1 MYLKSIVVNGF
12 KSFAEK
18 VNIDLS
24 NKVNVVVGPNGSGK
38 SNVVDAIS
46 WVLGTQ
52 SPGTLRTNKM
62 EDVIFAG
69 TEKLAEKGFAEVY
82 LNFVVDPEKFNG
94 SEEISI
100 GRKLFRDGAS
110 EYFMN
115 GLNCRLL
122 DIQEFLSD
130 LGIGKQQHTI
140 ISQGQIAEIL
150 NSKPEDHRVTIEE
163 AAGILPFKL
172 KKDKALRR
180 IESGDKEIK
189 RAKDVLREINKQLK
203 PLKIQAEQAQ
213 AHETL
218 SKSLLENKTNIN
230 ILKYKIFNEKEVGI
244 SNELQTTI
252 EHLEEVN
259 KSTDE
264 AKSLKTNLT
273 SELGQGVS
281 VSSLFKDYSNK
292 LSTKSEQV
300 KSVAQIATERL
311 DNLERESIR
320 EEKRLIELQNK
331 VLTNTLTINDLSNK
345 LISKKDNLTNLNQ
358 NLEYLNAQLNENNKN
373 QSASLEVNEAIL
385 EKDLDY
391 LKGIISK
398 LEVNITDSEHEY
410 QKWDKDKIV
419 SSELLDSHSSLI
431 SKKIILKSSF
441 SKVRKNINSIFDRE
455 LEVTRNNLDKIKL
468 EYKNNVDILN
478 SKVEQQES
486 ISNNS
491 SYKDELKIQEVSL
504 RQKLKQLEDEI
515 TSISNQ
521 LVSAAEQIKFLT
533 NENSDLQLTIDE
545 IHYAPDHNYKTDL
558 ENIIDKSTTL
568 ISILNKS
575 SESMLLQ
582 ANVYEQKHGN
592 KNIKITELDNQIENL
607 NKNYLSLNEQK
618 GNLSIKKAEYSSEKA
633 HYYSTLI
640 NMYGVET
647 EVIDSFITSQHSQ
660 NEIENE
666 IRTIE
671 QKLENIGVVNYLAKT
686 DYEQLDTRQ
695 QEISNSIEDL
705 TSSKKEL
712 LVHIKEIEDE
722 IEFRIDSS
730 FNSISLH
737 FTEIFEQLFPGGK
750 GSLELTNKENL
761 LETGIEINVQPKGK
775 KVKKLSLLS
784 GGERSLAAI
793 AFLFAIFKSFPSPFY
808 ILDEVEAALDD
819 ANLHR
824 MINLLN
830 YVKDDAQFIIVTHQQ
845 QTMHAGDIL
854 YGVTME
860 PGSGSRIFIKTKSEF
875 ESLIA
880 NEVNKDEWKWY
891 KTSKT
896 CRRNC

>member
-24 NKVNVVVGPNGSGK
+24 NKINVVVGPNGSGK

-52 SPGTLRTNKM
+52 SPGALRTNKM

-69 TEKLAEKGFAEVY
+69 TEKLSEKGFAEVY

-100 GRKLFRDGAS
+100 GRKLYRDGAS

-122 DIQEFLSD
+122 DIQEFLGD

-180 IESGDKEIK
+180 IESGEKEIK

-213 AHETL
+213 EHESL
-218 SKSLLENKTNIN
+218 SASLLESKTNLN
-230 ILKYKIFNEKEVGI
+230 LLKYKNFNTKENESIKDLKMICEKLDFI
-244 SNELQTTI
+244 STSSKDAKTQ
-252 EHLEEVN
+252 
-259 KSTDE
+259 KS
-264 AKSLKTNLT
+264 NLT
-273 SELGQGVS
+273 KELGQGVS

-292 LSTKSEQV
+292 LTTKSEQV

-311 DNLERESIR
+311 DNLDRETIR
-320 EEKRLIELQNK
+320 EEKRLSDLQNK

-345 LISKKDNLTNLNQ
+345 LISKKDTLSDLNKR
-358 NLEYLNAQLNENNKN
+358 LEHLNKQINENNKN

-391 LKGIISK
+391 LKGIINK
-398 LEVNITDSEHEY
+398 LESSLLTSEANVN
-410 QKWDKDKIV
+410 KWENDKKSTQDV
-419 SSELLDSHSSLI
+419 LDSYSSVI
-431 SKKIILKSSF
+431 SKKILLKNSF
-441 SKVRKNINSIFDRE
+441 SKVKKNINTIVNRE
-455 LEVTRNNLDKIKL
+455 LDVTKENLNVLKS
-468 EYKNNVDILN
+468 EYKSNVDILN
-478 SKVEQQES
+478 SKMEQQNI

-491 SYKDELKIQEVSL
+491 SYKEELKIQEIKL
-504 RQKLKQLEDEI
+504 RKNLNSLEDEI
-515 TSISNQ
+515 TSRSNQ

-533 NENSDLQLTIDE
+533 NENSELQITIDE
-545 IHYAPDHNYKTDL
+545 IHYAPNNDYKLELETIISKSTDL
-558 ENIIDKSTTL
+558 IQV
-568 ISILNKS
+568 LNNS
-575 SESMLLQ
+575 AHSMLLQ
-582 ANVYEQKHGN
+582 ADVYEQKHGN
-592 KNIKITELDNQIENL
+592 KNSKILELDNEIENF
-607 NKNYLSLNEQK
+607 NKSYLMFNEEK
-618 GNLSIKKAEYSSEKA
+618 GNISIKNAEYSSEKA
-633 HYYSTLI
+633 HYYSTLK
-640 NMYGVET
+640 NMYGVENS
-647 EVIDSFITSQHSQ
+647 VIDSFNSALYNQ
-660 NEIENE
+660 NELEDDIKIIENS
-666 IRTIE
+666 
-671 QKLENIGVVNYLAKT
+671 LEDIGVVNYLAKT
-686 DYEQLDTRQ
+686 DYEQLNARH
-695 QEISNSIEDL
+695 QEISISIEDL
-705 TSSKKEL
+705 TTSKKEL
-712 LVHIKEIEDE
+712 LTHIKEIEVE

-730 FNSISLH
+730 FNSISVH
-737 FTEIFEQLFPGGK
+737 FGEIFEQLFPGGK

-830 YVKDDAQFIIVTHQQ
+830 YVRDDAQFIIVTHQQ
-845 QTMHAGDIL
+845 QTMHAGDVL

-875 ESLIA
+875 ENLITKEA
-880 NEVNKDEWKWY
+880 KNNE
-891 KTSKT
+891 
-896 CRRNC
+896 

>member
-18 VNIDLS
+18 VNIELS

-230 ILKYKIFNEKEVGI
+230 ILKYKIFKEKETGI
-244 SNELQTTI
+244 SSELQTTI
-252 EHLEEVN
+252 KDLEEVN

-320 EEKRLIELQNK
+320 QEKRLSDLQNK

-358 NLEYLNAQLNENNKN
+358 NLEYLNVQLNENNKN

-391 LKGIISK
+391 LKRIISK
-398 LEVNITDSEHEY
+398 LEVNITDRENEY

-441 SKVRKNINSIFDRE
+441 SKVRKNISSIFDRE

-491 SYKDELKIQEVSL
+491 SYKDELKNQEV
-504 RQKLKQLEDEI
+504 
-515 TSISNQ
+515 
-521 LVSAAEQIKFLT
+521 
-533 NENSDLQLTIDE
+533 
-545 IHYAPDHNYKTDL
+545 
-558 ENIIDKSTTL
+558 
-568 ISILNKS
+568 
-575 SESMLLQ
+575 
-582 ANVYEQKHGN
+582 
-592 KNIKITELDNQIENL
+592 
-607 NKNYLSLNEQK
+607 LSL
-618 GNLSIKKAEYSSEKA
+618 I
-633 HYYSTLI
+633 
-640 NMYGVET
+640 
-647 EVIDSFITSQHSQ
+647 
-660 NEIENE
+660 
-666 IRTIE
+666 
-671 QKLENIGVVNYLAKT
+671 
-686 DYEQLDTRQ
+686 
-695 QEISNSIEDL
+695 
-705 TSSKKEL
+705 
-712 LVHIKEIEDE
+712 HI
-722 IEFRIDSS
+722 
-730 FNSISLH
+730 
-737 FTEIFEQLFPGGK
+737 
-750 GSLELTNKENL
+750 
-761 LETGIEINVQPKGK
+761 
-775 KVKKLSLLS
+775 
-784 GGERSLAAI
+784 
-793 AFLFAIFKSFPSPFY
+793 
-808 ILDEVEAALDD
+808 
-819 ANLHR
+819 
-824 MINLLN
+824 
-830 YVKDDAQFIIVTHQQ
+830 
-845 QTMHAGDIL
+845 
-854 YGVTME
+854 
-860 PGSGSRIFIKTKSEF
+860 
-875 ESLIA
+875 
-880 NEVNKDEWKWY
+880 
-891 KTSKT
+891 
-896 CRRNC
+896 

>member
-218 SKSLLENKTNIN
+218 SGSLLENKTNIN
-230 ILKYKIFNEKEVGI
+230 ILKYKIFNEKETGI
-244 SNELQTTI
+244 SNELKTTI
-252 EHLEEVN
+252 EQLEEVN
-259 KSTDE
+259 KSTNE

-358 NLEYLNAQLNENNKN
+358 NLEYLNVQLNENNKN

-398 LEVNITDSEHEY
+398 LELNITDSENEF
-410 QKWDKDKIV
+410 QKWDKDKIL

-431 SKKIILKSSF
+431 SKKIILKGSF
-441 SKVRKNINSIFDRE
+441 SKVRKNITSIFDRE
-455 LEVTRNNLDKIKL
+455 LEVTKKNLEKIKL

-478 SKVEQQES
+478 SKVEQQNS

-545 IHYAPDHNYKTDL
+545 IHYAPDHNYKTEL

-575 SESMLLQ
+575 AESMLLQ

-592 KNIKITELDNQIENL
+592 KNIKITELDSQIEDL

-647 EVIDSFITSQHSQ
+647 EVIDSFIPSQHSQ

-686 DYEQLDTRQ
+686 DYEQLDTRH
-695 QEISNSIEDL
+695 QEITNSIEDL

-730 FNSISLH
+730 FNSISIH

-880 NEVNKDEWKWY
+880 NEVNKDE
-891 KTSKT
+891 
-896 CRRNC
+896 

>member
-1 MYLKSIVVNGF
+1 VNGF

-292 LSTKSEQV
+292 LSTKSEQI

-398 LEVNITDSEHEY
+398 LEVNITDSEYEY

-441 SKVRKNINSIFDRE
+441 SKVRKNITSIFDRE

-880 NEVNKDEWKWY
+880 NEVNKDE
-891 KTSKT
+891 
-896 CRRNC
+896 

>member
-320 EEKRLIELQNK
+320 EEKRLTELQNK

-398 LEVNITDSEHEY
+398 LEVNITDSEYEY

-504 RQKLKQLEDEI
+504 RQKLKHLEDEI

-880 NEVNKDEWKWY
+880 NEENKDE
-891 KTSKT
+891 
-896 CRRNC
+896 

>member
-218 SKSLLENKTNIN
+218 SGSLLENKTNIN
-230 ILKYKIFNEKEVGI
+230 ILKYKIFNEKETGI
-244 SNELQTTI
+244 SNELKTTI
-252 EHLEEVN
+252 EQLEEVN

-358 NLEYLNAQLNENNKN
+358 NLEYLNVQLNENNKN

-398 LEVNITDSEHEY
+398 LEVNITDSENEF
-410 QKWDKDKIV
+410 QKWDKDKIL

-431 SKKIILKSSF
+431 SKKIILKGSF
-441 SKVRKNINSIFDRE
+441 SKVRKNITSIFDRE
-455 LEVTRNNLDKIKL
+455 IEVTKKNLEKIKL

-478 SKVEQQES
+478 SKVEQQNS

-545 IHYAPDHNYKTDL
+545 IHYAPDHNYKTEL

-575 SESMLLQ
+575 AESMLLQ
-582 ANVYEQKHGN
+582 ANIYEQKHGN
-592 KNIKITELDNQIENL
+592 KNIKITELDSQIEDL

-647 EVIDSFITSQHSQ
+647 EVIDTFIPSQHSQ

-686 DYEQLDTRQ
+686 DYEQLDTRH
-695 QEISNSIEDL
+695 QEITNSIEDL

-730 FNSISLH
+730 FNSISIH

-880 NEVNKDEWKWY
+880 NEVNKDE
-891 KTSKT
+891 
-896 CRRNC
+896 

>member
-398 LEVNITDSEHEY
+398 LEVNITDSENEY

-880 NEVNKDEWKWY
+880 NEVNKDE
-891 KTSKT
+891 
-896 CRRNC
+896 

>member
-1 MYLKSIVVNGF
+1 VNGF

-18 VNIDLS
+18 VNIELS

-230 ILKYKIFNEKEVGI
+230 ILKYKIFKEKETGI
-244 SNELQTTI
+244 SSELQTTI
-252 EHLEEVN
+252 KDLEEVN

-320 EEKRLIELQNK
+320 QEKRLSDLQNK

-345 LISKKDNLTNLNQ
+345 LISKKDNLTILNQ
-358 NLEYLNAQLNENNKN
+358 NLEYLNVQLNENNKN

-391 LKGIISK
+391 LKRIISK
-398 LEVNITDSEHEY
+398 LEVNITDRENEY

-441 SKVRKNINSIFDRE
+441 SKVRKNITSIFDRE

-491 SYKDELKIQEVSL
+491 SYKDELKNQEVSL
-504 RQKLKQLEDEI
+504 RQNLKQLEDEI
-515 TSISNQ
+515 TAISNQ

-545 IHYAPDHNYKTDL
+545 IHYAPDHNYKTEL

-607 NKNYLSLNEQK
+607 NKKYLSLNEQK

-647 EVIDSFITSQHSQ
+647 EVIDSFISSQYSQ
-660 NEIENE
+660 NEVENE

-686 DYEQLDTRQ
+686 DYEQLDTRH

-880 NEVNKDEWKWY
+880 NEVNKDE
-891 KTSKT
+891 
-896 CRRNC
+896 

>member
-218 SKSLLENKTNIN
+218 SGSLLENKTNIN
-230 ILKYKIFNEKEVGI
+230 ILKYKIFNEKETGI
-244 SNELQTTI
+244 SNELKTTI
-252 EHLEEVN
+252 EQLEEVN

-358 NLEYLNAQLNENNKN
+358 NLEYLNVQLNENNKN

-398 LEVNITDSEHEY
+398 LELNITDSENEF
-410 QKWDKDKIV
+410 QKWDKDKIL

-431 SKKIILKSSF
+431 SKKIILKGSF
-441 SKVRKNINSIFDRE
+441 SKVRKNITSIFDRE
-455 LEVTRNNLDKIKL
+455 LEVTKKNLEKIKL

-478 SKVEQQES
+478 SKVEQQNS

-545 IHYAPDHNYKTDL
+545 IHYAPDHNYKTEL

-575 SESMLLQ
+575 AESMLLQ
-582 ANVYEQKHGN
+582 ANIYEQKHGN
-592 KNIKITELDNQIENL
+592 KNIKITELDSQIEDL

-647 EVIDSFITSQHSQ
+647 EVIDSFIPSQHSQ

-686 DYEQLDTRQ
+686 DYEQLDTRH
-695 QEISNSIEDL
+695 QEITNSIEDL

-730 FNSISLH
+730 FNSISIH

-880 NEVNKDEWKWY
+880 NEVNKDE
-891 KTSKT
+891 
-896 CRRNC
+896 

>member
-12 KSFAEK
+12 KSFAER

-52 SPGTLRTNKM
+52 SPGALRTNKM

-69 TEKLAEKGFAEVY
+69 TEKLSEKGFAEVY
-82 LNFVVDPEKFNG
+82 LNFVVDADKFNG

-100 GRKLFRDGAS
+100 GRKLYRDGAS

-150 NSKPEDHRVTIEE
+150 NSKPEDHRITIEE

-213 AHETL
+213 AHESL
-218 SKSLLENKTNIN
+218 NVSLLQYKTNLN
-230 ILKYKIFNEKEVGI
+230 MLKYTIFNNKEKDLSIQLNEV
-244 SNELQTTI
+244 T
-252 EHLEEVN
+252 N
-259 KSTDE
+259 KLKNVVSATE
-264 AKSLKTNLT
+264 NAKKLKTNLT

-281 VSSLFKDYSNK
+281 ISSLFKDYSNK

-320 EEKRLIELQNK
+320 EEKRLSDLQNK
-331 VLTNTLTINDLSNK
+331 VLANTLTINDLSNK
-345 LISKKDNLTNLNQ
+345 LITRKNTLTDLNQ
-358 NLEYLNAQLNENNKN
+358 NLESLNKQINENNKN

-391 LKGIISK
+391 LKDIVSK
-398 LEVNITDSEHEY
+398 LEDNLSASEETFN
-410 QKWDKDKIV
+410 KWQQDKESTK
-419 SSELLDSHSSLI
+419 SLLEKHNSLI
-431 SKKIILKSSF
+431 SNKFTLKSSF
-441 SKVRKNINSIFDRE
+441 SKVRKNINTIIDRE
-455 LEVTRNNLDKIKL
+455 VDTTKDNLDVLKL
-468 EYKNNVDILN
+468 EYNKKLDILN
-478 SKVEQQES
+478 SKIDQQNI
-486 ISNNS
+486 ISNNT
-491 SYKDELKIQEVSL
+491 SYKEELKNQEVSL
-504 RQKLKQLEDEI
+504 RAKLKSLEDEI
-515 TSISNQ
+515 TSRSNQ

-545 IHYAPDHNYKTDL
+545 IHYAPDTDYKNEL
-558 ENIIDKSTTL
+558 ENIIAESTKL
-568 ISILNKS
+568 IQILNTS
-575 SESMLLQ
+575 SESMLSQ
-582 ANVYEQKHGN
+582 ADLYEQKHGN
-592 KNIKITELDNQIENL
+592 KNSKISELDDEIESL
-607 NKNYLSLNEQK
+607 NKTYISLNDEK
-618 GNLSIKKAEYSSEKA
+618 SNLSINKAEYSSEKA
-633 HYYSTLI
+633 HHYSTLI
-640 NMYGVET
+640 NMYGLEMT
-647 EVIDSFITSQHSQ
+647 QIESFEPELHNQ
-660 NEIENE
+660 NEMENE
-666 IRTIE
+666 IRSIE
-671 QKLENIGVVNYLAKT
+671 EQIEKIGVVNYLAKT
-686 DYEQLDTRQ
+686 DYEQLDARHN
-695 QEISNSIEDL
+695 EISVSIEDL

-712 LVHIKEIEDE
+712 LLHIKEIEDE

-730 FNSISLH
+730 FNSISVH
-737 FTEIFEQLFPGGK
+737 FAEIFEQLFPGGK

-875 ESLIA
+875 ENLIA
-880 NEVNKDEWKWY
+880 NESNRDE
-891 KTSKT
+891 
-896 CRRNC
+896 

>member
-1 MYLKSIVVNGF
+1 VNGF

-320 EEKRLIELQNK
+320 EEKRLTELQNK

-398 LEVNITDSEHEY
+398 LEVNITDSEYEY

-880 NEVNKDEWKWY
+880 NEVNKDE
-891 KTSKT
+891 
-896 CRRNC
+896 

>member
-504 RQKLKQLEDEI
+504 RQKLNQLEDEI

-712 LVHIKEIEDE
+712 LAHIKEIEDE

-880 NEVNKDEWKWY
+880 NEVNKDE
-891 KTSKT
+891 
-896 CRRNC
+896 

>member
-1 MYLKSIVVNGF
+1 VNGF

-398 LEVNITDSEHEY
+398 LEVNITDSEYEY

-647 EVIDSFITSQHSQ
+647 EVIDSFIPSQHSQ
-660 NEIENE
+660 NEIEIE

-880 NEVNKDEWKWY
+880 NEVNKDE
-891 KTSKT
+891 
-896 CRRNC
+896 

>member
-52 SPGTLRTNKM
+52 SPGALRTNKM

-69 TEKLAEKGFAEVY
+69 TEKLSEKGFAEVY
-82 LNFVVDPEKFNG
+82 LNFVVNPEKFNG

-100 GRKLFRDGAS
+100 GRKLYRDGAS

-180 IESGDKEIK
+180 IESGEKEIK

-213 AHETL
+213 AHESL
-218 SKSLLENKTNIN
+218 NASLLE
-230 ILKYKIFNEKEVGI
+230 
-244 SNELQTTI
+244 S
-252 EHLEEVN
+252 
-259 KSTDE
+259 
-264 AKSLKTNLT
+264 KTNLNLLKYT
-273 SELGQGVS
+273 NFNAKENDSINELTIISEKLDNISKSNNEAKTLKSNLTKELGQGVS
-281 VSSLFKDYSNK
+281 VSSLFKDHSNK
-292 LSTKSEQV
+292 LSTKSEQI

-311 DNLERESIR
+311 DNLNRETIR
-320 EEKRLIELQNK
+320 EEKRLTDLQNK

-345 LISKKDNLTNLNQ
+345 LILKKNTLTNLNKS
-358 NLEYLNAQLNENNKN
+358 LEHLNKQINENNKN

-391 LKGIISK
+391 LKGIINK
-398 LEVNITDSEHEY
+398 LETSLLTSEGDLNKWENDRNSTQEAVDSFS
-410 QKWDKDKIV
+410 K
-419 SSELLDSHSSLI
+419 LI
-431 SKKIILKSSF
+431 SKKILLKNSF
-441 SKVRKNINSIFDRE
+441 SKVRKNINLIVNRE
-455 LEVTRNNLDKIKL
+455 LDVTKENLDILKS
-468 EYKNNVDILN
+468 EYKSNVDILN
-478 SKVEQQES
+478 SKIEQQNI

-491 SYKDELKIQEVSL
+491 SYKEELKNQEIILRKNLNSL
-504 RQKLKQLEDEI
+504 EEEI
-515 TSISNQ
+515 TLRSNQ

-533 NENSDLQLTIDE
+533 NENSELQITIDE
-545 IHYAPDHNYKTDL
+545 IHYAPNNDYKSEL
-558 ENIIDKSTTL
+558 ETIISKSTAL
-568 ISILNKS
+568 IKVLNQS
-575 SESMLLQ
+575 AQSMLLQ
-582 ANVYEQKHGN
+582 ADVYEQKHGN
-592 KNIKITELDNQIENL
+592 KNSRIIQLDNEIEQFN
-607 NKNYLSLNEQK
+607 NSYLLLNEQK
-618 GNLSIKKAEYSSEKA
+618 GNISIKNAEYSSEKA
-633 HYYSTLI
+633 HYYSSLK
-640 NMYGVET
+640 NMYGVESND
-647 EVIDSFITSQHSQ
+647 IDSFNSDLYSQ
-660 NEIENE
+660 EELENE
-666 IRTIE
+666 IKIIE
-671 QKLENIGVVNYLAKT
+671 KKLEDIGVVNYLAKT
-686 DYEQLDTRQ
+686 DFDQLNTRHQ
-695 QEISNSIEDL
+695 DISVSIEDL
-705 TSSKKEL
+705 TTSKKEL
-712 LVHIKEIEDE
+712 LTHIKEIEDE

-730 FNSISLH
+730 FNSISVH
-737 FTEIFEQLFPGGK
+737 FGEIFEQLFPGGK
-750 GSLELTNKENL
+750 GSLDLTNKENL

-830 YVKDDAQFIIVTHQQ
+830 YVRDDAQFIIVTHQQ
-845 QTMHAGDIL
+845 QTMHAGDVL

-875 ESLIA
+875 ENLIS
-880 NEVNKDEWKWY
+880 NEGKNNE
-891 KTSKT
+891 
-896 CRRNC
+896 

>member
-82 LNFVVDPEKFNG
+82 LNFAVDPEKFNG

-150 NSKPEDHRVTIEE
+150 NSKPEDHRITIEE

-218 SKSLLENKTNIN
+218 SGSLLENKTNIN
-230 ILKYKIFNEKEVGI
+230 ILKYKIFNEKETGI
-244 SNELQTTI
+244 SNELKTTI
-252 EHLEEVN
+252 EQLEEVN

-358 NLEYLNAQLNENNKN
+358 NLEYLNVQLNENNKN

-398 LEVNITDSEHEY
+398 LELNITDSENEF
-410 QKWDKDKIV
+410 QKWDKDKIL

-431 SKKIILKSSF
+431 SKKIILKGSF
-441 SKVRKNINSIFDRE
+441 SKVRKNITSIFDRE
-455 LEVTRNNLDKIKL
+455 LEVTKKNLEKIKL

-478 SKVEQQES
+478 SKVEQQNS

-491 SYKDELKIQEVSL
+491 SYKDELRIQEVSL

-545 IHYAPDHNYKTDL
+545 IHYAPDHNYKTEL

-575 SESMLLQ
+575 AESMLLQ

-592 KNIKITELDNQIENL
+592 KNIKITELDSQIENL

-647 EVIDSFITSQHSQ
+647 EVIDTFIPSQHSQ

-686 DYEQLDTRQ
+686 DYEQLDTRH
-695 QEISNSIEDL
+695 QEITNSIEDL

-730 FNSISLH
+730 FNSISIH

-880 NEVNKDEWKWY
+880 NEVNKDE
-891 KTSKT
+891 
-896 CRRNC
+896 

>member
-52 SPGTLRTNKM
+52 SPGALRTNKM

-69 TEKLAEKGFAEVY
+69 TEKLSEKGFAEVY
-82 LNFVVDPEKFNG
+82 LNFVVNPEKFNG

-100 GRKLFRDGAS
+100 GRKLYRDGAS

-180 IESGDKEIK
+180 IESGEKEIK

-203 PLKIQAEQAQ
+203 PLKIQAEQAL
-213 AHETL
+213 AHESL
-218 SKSLLENKTNIN
+218 NASLLE
-230 ILKYKIFNEKEVGI
+230 
-244 SNELQTTI
+244 S
-252 EHLEEVN
+252 
-259 KSTDE
+259 
-264 AKSLKTNLT
+264 KTNLNLLKYT
-273 SELGQGVS
+273 NFNAKENDSINELKIISEKLDNISKSNNEAKTLKSNLTKELGQGVS
-281 VSSLFKDYSNK
+281 VSSLFKDHSNK
-292 LSTKSEQV
+292 LSTKSEQI

-311 DNLERESIR
+311 DNLNRETIR
-320 EEKRLIELQNK
+320 EEKRLTDLQNK

-345 LISKKDNLTNLNQ
+345 LILKKNTLTNLNKS
-358 NLEYLNAQLNENNKN
+358 LEHLNKQINENNKN

-391 LKGIISK
+391 LKGIINK
-398 LEVNITDSEHEY
+398 LETSLLTSEGDLNKWENDRNSTQEAVDSFS
-410 QKWDKDKIV
+410 K
-419 SSELLDSHSSLI
+419 LI
-431 SKKIILKSSF
+431 SKKILLKNSF
-441 SKVRKNINSIFDRE
+441 SKVRKNINLIVNRE
-455 LEVTRNNLDKIKL
+455 LDVTKENLDILKS
-468 EYKNNVDILN
+468 EYKSNVDILN
-478 SKVEQQES
+478 SKIEQQNI

-491 SYKDELKIQEVSL
+491 SYKEELKNQEIILRKNLNSL
-504 RQKLKQLEDEI
+504 EEEI
-515 TSISNQ
+515 TSRSNQ

-533 NENSDLQLTIDE
+533 NENSELQITIDE
-545 IHYAPDHNYKTDL
+545 IHYAPNNDYKSEL
-558 ENIIDKSTTL
+558 ETIISKSTAL
-568 ISILNKS
+568 IKVLNQS
-575 SESMLLQ
+575 AQSMLLQ
-582 ANVYEQKHGN
+582 ADVYEQKHGN
-592 KNIKITELDNQIENL
+592 KNSRIIQLDNEIEQFN
-607 NKNYLSLNEQK
+607 NSYLLLNEQK
-618 GNLSIKKAEYSSEKA
+618 GNISIKNAEYSSEKA
-633 HYYSTLI
+633 HYYSSLK
-640 NMYGVET
+640 NMYGVESND
-647 EVIDSFITSQHSQ
+647 IDSFNSDLYSQ
-660 NEIENE
+660 EELENE
-666 IRTIE
+666 IKIIE
-671 QKLENIGVVNYLAKT
+671 KKLEDIGVVNYLAKT
-686 DYEQLDTRQ
+686 DFDQLNIRHQD
-695 QEISNSIEDL
+695 ISVSIEDL
-705 TSSKKEL
+705 TTSKKEL
-712 LVHIKEIEDE
+712 LTHIKEIEDE

-730 FNSISLH
+730 FNSISVH
-737 FTEIFEQLFPGGK
+737 FGEIFEQLFPGGK

-830 YVKDDAQFIIVTHQQ
+830 YVRDDAQFIIVTHQQ
-845 QTMHAGDIL
+845 QTMHAGDVL

-875 ESLIA
+875 ENLIS
-880 NEVNKDEWKWY
+880 NEGKNNE
-891 KTSKT
+891 
-896 CRRNC
+896 

>member
-150 NSKPEDHRVTIEE
+150 NSKPEDHRITIEE

-218 SKSLLENKTNIN
+218 SGSLLENKTNIN
-230 ILKYKIFNEKEVGI
+230 ILKYKIFNEKETGI
-244 SNELQTTI
+244 SNELKTTI
-252 EHLEEVN
+252 EQLEEVN

-358 NLEYLNAQLNENNKN
+358 NLEYLNVQLNENNKN

-398 LEVNITDSEHEY
+398 LELNITDSENEF
-410 QKWDKDKIV
+410 QKWDKDKIL

-431 SKKIILKSSF
+431 SKKIILKGSF
-441 SKVRKNINSIFDRE
+441 SKVRKNITSIFDRE
-455 LEVTRNNLDKIKL
+455 LEVTKKNLEKIKL

-478 SKVEQQES
+478 SKVEQQNS

-545 IHYAPDHNYKTDL
+545 IHYAPDHNYKTEL

-575 SESMLLQ
+575 AESMLQQ

-592 KNIKITELDNQIENL
+592 KNIKITELDSQIEDL

-647 EVIDSFITSQHSQ
+647 EVIDSFIPSQHSQ

-686 DYEQLDTRQ
+686 DYEQLDTRH
-695 QEISNSIEDL
+695 QEITNSIEDL

-730 FNSISLH
+730 FNSISIH

-880 NEVNKDEWKWY
+880 NEVNKDE
-891 KTSKT
+891 
-896 CRRNC
+896 

>member
-12 KSFAEK
+12 KSFAER

-52 SPGTLRTNKM
+52 SPGALRTNKM

-69 TEKLAEKGFAEVY
+69 TEKLSEKGFAEVY
-82 LNFVVDPEKFNG
+82 LNFVVDADKFNG

-100 GRKLFRDGAS
+100 GRKLYRDGAS

-150 NSKPEDHRVTIEE
+150 NSKPEDHRITIEE

-213 AHETL
+213 AHESL
-218 SKSLLENKTNIN
+218 NVSLLEHKTNLN
-230 ILKYKIFNEKEVGI
+230 MLKYTIFDNKEKDI
-244 SNELQTTI
+244 SIQLDEIT
-252 EHLEEVN
+252 N
-259 KSTDE
+259 KLINVVSATED
-264 AKSLKTNLT
+264 AKKLKSNLT

-281 VSSLFKDYSNK
+281 ISSLFKDYSNK

-320 EEKRLIELQNK
+320 EEQRLSDLQNK
-331 VLTNTLTINDLSNK
+331 VLANTLTINDLSNK
-345 LISKKDNLTNLNQ
+345 LITRKDTLTDLNQ
-358 NLEYLNAQLNENNKN
+358 NLESLNKQINENNKN

-391 LKGIISK
+391 LKDIVSK
-398 LEVNITDSEHEY
+398 LEVNLSASEETFN
-410 QKWDKDKIV
+410 KWQQDKESTK
-419 SSELLDSHSSLI
+419 SLLEKHNSLI
-431 SKKIILKSSF
+431 SNKFTLKSSF
-441 SKVRKNINSIFDRE
+441 SKVRKNINSIIDRE
-455 LEVTRNNLDKIKL
+455 VDTTKINLDVLKL
-468 EYKNNVDILN
+468 EYNKKLDILN
-478 SKVEQQES
+478 SKIDQQNI
-486 ISNNS
+486 ISNNT
-491 SYKDELKIQEVSL
+491 SYKEELKNQEVSL
-504 RQKLKQLEDEI
+504 RAKLKSLEDEI
-515 TSISNQ
+515 TSRSNQ

-545 IHYAPDHNYKTDL
+545 IHYAPDTDYKNEL
-558 ENIIDKSTTL
+558 ENIIAESTKL
-568 ISILNKS
+568 IQILNTS
-575 SESMLLQ
+575 SESMLSQ
-582 ANVYEQKHGN
+582 ADLYEQKHGN
-592 KNIKITELDNQIENL
+592 KNSKISELDDEIESL
-607 NKNYLSLNEQK
+607 NKTYISLNDEK
-618 GNLSIKKAEYSSEKA
+618 SNLSIQKAEYSSEKA
-633 HYYSTLI
+633 HHYSTLV
-640 NMYGVET
+640 NMYGIEMRQIQGFDP
-647 EVIDSFITSQHSQ
+647 ELHNQ
-660 NEIENE
+660 NEMENDIRSIEE
-666 IRTIE
+666 QIE
-671 QKLENIGVVNYLAKT
+671 KIGVVNYLAKT
-686 DYEQLDTRQ
+686 DYEQLDARH
-695 QEISNSIEDL
+695 QEISASIEDL

-712 LVHIKEIEDE
+712 LLHIKEIEDE

-730 FNSISLH
+730 FNSISVH
-737 FTEIFEQLFPGGK
+737 FAEIFEQLFPGGK

-875 ESLIA
+875 ENLIA
-880 NEVNKDEWKWY
+880 NESNIDE
-891 KTSKT
+891 
-896 CRRNC
+896 

>member
-12 KSFAEK
+12 KSFAER

-52 SPGTLRTNKM
+52 SPGALRTNKM

-69 TEKLAEKGFAEVY
+69 TEKLSEKGFAEVY
-82 LNFVVDPEKFNG
+82 LNFVVDADKFNG

-100 GRKLFRDGAS
+100 GRKLYRDGAS

-150 NSKPEDHRVTIEE
+150 NSKPEDHRITIEE

-213 AHETL
+213 AHESL
-218 SKSLLENKTNIN
+218 NVSLLEHKTNLN
-230 ILKYKIFNEKEVGI
+230 MLKYTIFDNKEKDI
-244 SNELQTTI
+244 SIQLDEIT
-252 EHLEEVN
+252 N
-259 KSTDE
+259 KLKNVVSATE
-264 AKSLKTNLT
+264 AAKKLKSNLT

-281 VSSLFKDYSNK
+281 ISSLFKDYSNK

-320 EEKRLIELQNK
+320 EEQRLSDLQNK

-345 LISKKDNLTNLNQ
+345 LITRKDTLTDLNQ
-358 NLEYLNAQLNENNKN
+358 NLESLNKQINENNKN

-391 LKGIISK
+391 LKDIVSK
-398 LEVNITDSEHEY
+398 LEVNLSASEETFN
-410 QKWDKDKIV
+410 KWQQDKESTK
-419 SSELLDSHSSLI
+419 SLLEKHNSLI
-431 SKKIILKSSF
+431 SNKFTLKSSF
-441 SKVRKNINSIFDRE
+441 SKVRKNINSIIDRE
-455 LEVTRNNLDKIKL
+455 VDTTKINLDVLKL
-468 EYKNNVDILN
+468 EYNKKLDILN
-478 SKVEQQES
+478 SKIDQQNI
-486 ISNNS
+486 ISNNT
-491 SYKDELKIQEVSL
+491 SYKEELKNQEVSL
-504 RQKLKQLEDEI
+504 RAKLKSLEDDI
-515 TSISNQ
+515 TSRSNQ

-545 IHYAPDHNYKTDL
+545 IHYAPDTDYKNEL
-558 ENIIDKSTTL
+558 ENIIAESTKL
-568 ISILNKS
+568 IQILNTS
-575 SESMLLQ
+575 SESMLSQ
-582 ANVYEQKHGN
+582 ADLYEQKHGN
-592 KNIKITELDNQIENL
+592 KNSKISELDDEIESL
-607 NKNYLSLNEQK
+607 NKTYISLNDEK
-618 GNLSIKKAEYSSEKA
+618 SNLSIQKAEYSSEKA
-633 HYYSTLI
+633 HHYSTLV
-640 NMYGVET
+640 NMYGIEMRQIQGFDP
-647 EVIDSFITSQHSQ
+647 ELHNQ
-660 NEIENE
+660 NEMENDIRSIEE
-666 IRTIE
+666 QIE
-671 QKLENIGVVNYLAKT
+671 KIGVVNYLAKT
-686 DYEQLDTRQ
+686 DYEQLDARH
-695 QEISNSIEDL
+695 QEISASIEDL

-712 LVHIKEIEDE
+712 LLHIKEIEDE

-730 FNSISLH
+730 FNSISVH
-737 FTEIFEQLFPGGK
+737 FAEIFEQLFPGGK

-875 ESLIA
+875 ENLIA
-880 NEVNKDEWKWY
+880 NESNIDE
-891 KTSKT
+891 
-896 CRRNC
+896 

>member
-218 SKSLLENKTNIN
+218 SGSLLENKTNIN
-230 ILKYKIFNEKEVGI
+230 ILKYKIFNEKETGI
-244 SNELQTTI
+244 SNELKTTI
-252 EHLEEVN
+252 EQLEEVN

-358 NLEYLNAQLNENNKN
+358 NLEYLNVQLNENNKN

-398 LEVNITDSEHEY
+398 LELNITDSENEF
-410 QKWDKDKIV
+410 QKWDKDKIL

-431 SKKIILKSSF
+431 SKKIILKGSF
-441 SKVRKNINSIFDRE
+441 SKVRKNITSIFDRE
-455 LEVTRNNLDKIKL
+455 IEVTKKNLEKIKL

-478 SKVEQQES
+478 SKVEQQNS

-545 IHYAPDHNYKTDL
+545 IHYAPDHNYKTEL

-575 SESMLLQ
+575 AESMLLQ
-582 ANVYEQKHGN
+582 ANIYEQKHGN
-592 KNIKITELDNQIENL
+592 KNIKITELDSQIENL

-647 EVIDSFITSQHSQ
+647 EVIDSFIPSQHSQ

-686 DYEQLDTRQ
+686 DYEQLDTRH
-695 QEISNSIEDL
+695 QEITNSIEDL

-730 FNSISLH
+730 FNSISIH

-880 NEVNKDEWKWY
+880 NEVNKDE
-891 KTSKT
+891 
-896 CRRNC
+896 

>member
-218 SKSLLENKTNIN
+218 SGSLLENKTNIN
-230 ILKYKIFNEKEVGI
+230 ILKYKIFNEKETGI
-244 SNELQTTI
+244 SNELKTTI
-252 EHLEEVN
+252 EQLEEVN

-358 NLEYLNAQLNENNKN
+358 NLEYLNVQLNENNKN

-398 LEVNITDSEHEY
+398 LELNITDSENEF
-410 QKWDKDKIV
+410 QKWDKDKIL

-431 SKKIILKSSF
+431 SKKIILKGSF
-441 SKVRKNINSIFDRE
+441 SKVRKNITSIFDRE
-455 LEVTRNNLDKIKL
+455 LEVTKKNLEKIKL

-478 SKVEQQES
+478 SKVEQQNS

-545 IHYAPDHNYKTDL
+545 IHYAPDHNYKTEL

-575 SESMLLQ
+575 AESMLLQ

-592 KNIKITELDNQIENL
+592 KNIKITELDSQIENL

-647 EVIDSFITSQHSQ
+647 EVIDSFMPSQHSQ

-686 DYEQLDTRQ
+686 DYEQLDTRH
-695 QEISNSIEDL
+695 QEITNSIEDL

-730 FNSISLH
+730 FNSISIH

-880 NEVNKDEWKWY
+880 NEVNKDE
-891 KTSKT
+891 
-896 CRRNC
+896 

>member
-12 KSFAEK
+12 KSFAER

-52 SPGTLRTNKM
+52 SPGALRTNKM

-69 TEKLAEKGFAEVY
+69 TEKLSEKGFAEVY
-82 LNFVVDPEKFNG
+82 LNFVVDADKFNG

-100 GRKLFRDGAS
+100 GRKLYRDGAS

-150 NSKPEDHRVTIEE
+150 NSKPEDHRITIEE

-213 AHETL
+213 AHESL
-218 SKSLLENKTNIN
+218 NVSLLEHKTNLN
-230 ILKYKIFNEKEVGI
+230 MLKYTIFDIKEKDI
-244 SNELQTTI
+244 SIQLDEIT
-252 EHLEEVN
+252 N
-259 KSTDE
+259 KLKNVVSATE
-264 AKSLKTNLT
+264 AAKKLKSNLT

-281 VSSLFKDYSNK
+281 ISSLFKDYSNK

-320 EEKRLIELQNK
+320 EEQRLSDLQNK
-331 VLTNTLTINDLSNK
+331 VLANTLTINDLSNK
-345 LISKKDNLTNLNQ
+345 LITRKDTLTDLNQ
-358 NLEYLNAQLNENNKN
+358 NLESLNKQINENNKN

-391 LKGIISK
+391 LKDIVSK
-398 LEVNITDSEHEY
+398 LEVNLSASEETFN
-410 QKWDKDKIV
+410 KWQQDKESTK
-419 SSELLDSHSSLI
+419 SLLEKHNSLI
-431 SKKIILKSSF
+431 SNKFTLKSSF
-441 SKVRKNINSIFDRE
+441 SKVRKNINSIIDRE
-455 LEVTRNNLDKIKL
+455 VDTTKINLDVLKL
-468 EYKNNVDILN
+468 EYNKKLDILN
-478 SKVEQQES
+478 SKIDQQNI
-486 ISNNS
+486 ISNNT
-491 SYKDELKIQEVSL
+491 SYKEELKNQEVSL
-504 RQKLKQLEDEI
+504 RAKLKSLEDDI
-515 TSISNQ
+515 TSRSNQ

-545 IHYAPDHNYKTDL
+545 IHYAPDTDYKNEL
-558 ENIIDKSTTL
+558 ENIIAESTKL
-568 ISILNKS
+568 IQILNTS
-575 SESMLLQ
+575 SESMLSQ
-582 ANVYEQKHGN
+582 ADLYEQKHGN
-592 KNIKITELDNQIENL
+592 KNSKISELDDEIESL
-607 NKNYLSLNEQK
+607 NKTYISLNDEK
-618 GNLSIKKAEYSSEKA
+618 SNLSIQKAEYSSEKA
-633 HYYSTLI
+633 HHYSTLV
-640 NMYGVET
+640 NMYGIEMRQIQGFDP
-647 EVIDSFITSQHSQ
+647 ELHNQ
-660 NEIENE
+660 NEMENDIRSIEE
-666 IRTIE
+666 QIE
-671 QKLENIGVVNYLAKT
+671 KIGVVNYLAKT
-686 DYEQLDTRQ
+686 DYEQLDARH
-695 QEISNSIEDL
+695 QEISASIEDL

-712 LVHIKEIEDE
+712 LLHIKEIEDE

-730 FNSISLH
+730 FNSISVH
-737 FTEIFEQLFPGGK
+737 FAEIFEQLFPGGK

-875 ESLIA
+875 ENLIA
-880 NEVNKDEWKWY
+880 NESNIDE
-891 KTSKT
+891 
-896 CRRNC
+896 

>member
-52 SPGTLRTNKM
+52 SPGALRTNKM

-69 TEKLAEKGFAEVY
+69 TEKLSEKGFAEVY

-100 GRKLFRDGAS
+100 GRKLYRDGAS

-180 IESGDKEIK
+180 IESGEKEIK

-213 AHETL
+213 EHESL
-218 SKSLLENKTNIN
+218 NASLLE
-230 ILKYKIFNEKEVGI
+230 
-244 SNELQTTI
+244 S
-252 EHLEEVN
+252 
-259 KSTDE
+259 
-264 AKSLKTNLT
+264 KTNLNLLKYENFNT
-273 SELGQGVS
+273 KENESINKLTTISEKLDDISKSSNEAKALKSNLTKELGQGVS
-281 VSSLFKDYSNK
+281 VSSLFKDHSNK
-292 LSTKSEQV
+292 LTTKSEQI

-311 DNLERESIR
+311 DNLNRETIR
-320 EEKRLIELQNK
+320 EEKRLSDLQNK

-345 LISKKDNLTNLNQ
+345 LILKKNSLTDLNKSLENLNKQ
-358 NLEYLNAQLNENNKN
+358 INENNKN

-391 LKGIISK
+391 LKGIVNK
-398 LEVNITDSEHEY
+398 LETNLITSEGDLNKWENDKNSTQESMDSFS
-410 QKWDKDKIV
+410 K
-419 SSELLDSHSSLI
+419 LI
-431 SKKIILKSSF
+431 SKKILLKNSF
-441 SKVRKNINSIFDRE
+441 SKVRKNINLIVNRE
-455 LEVTRNNLDKIKL
+455 VDVTKENLDILKA
-468 EYKNNVDILN
+468 EYKSNVDILN
-478 SKVEQQES
+478 SKIEQQNI

-491 SYKDELKIQEVSL
+491 SYKEELKNQEIILRKNLNSL
-504 RQKLKQLEDEI
+504 EEEI
-515 TSISNQ
+515 TSRSNQ

-533 NENSDLQLTIDE
+533 NENSELQITIDE
-545 IHYAPDHNYKTDL
+545 IHYAPNNDYKSEL
-558 ENIIDKSTTL
+558 ESIISKSTSL
-568 ISILNKS
+568 IKVLNKS
-575 SESMLLQ
+575 AHSMLLQ
-582 ANVYEQKHGN
+582 ADVYEQKHGN
-592 KNIKITELDNQIENL
+592 KNSRIIELDNEIEEY
-607 NKNYLSLNEQK
+607 NKSYILLNEEK
-618 GNLSIKKAEYSSEKA
+618 GNISIKNAEYSSEKA
-633 HYYSTLI
+633 HYYSSLKNI
-640 NMYGVET
+640 YGVENND
-647 EVIDSFITSQHSQ
+647 IDSFNSDLYSQD
-660 NEIENE
+660 ELENE
-666 IRTIE
+666 IKIIE
-671 QKLENIGVVNYLAKT
+671 NKLENIGVVNYLAKT
-686 DYEQLDTRQ
+686 DFEQLNTRHQ
-695 QEISNSIEDL
+695 DISVSIEDL
-705 TSSKKEL
+705 TTSKKEL
-712 LVHIKEIEDE
+712 LTHIKEIEDE

-730 FNSISLH
+730 FNSISVH
-737 FTEIFEQLFPGGK
+737 FGEIFEKLFPGGK

-830 YVKDDAQFIIVTHQQ
+830 YVRDDAQFIIVTHQQ
-845 QTMHAGDIL
+845 QTMHAGDVL

-875 ESLIA
+875 ENLIS
-880 NEVNKDEWKWY
+880 NEGKKNE
-891 KTSKT
+891 
-896 CRRNC
+896 

>member
-218 SKSLLENKTNIN
+218 SGSLLENKTNIN
-230 ILKYKIFNEKEVGI
+230 ILKYKIFNEKETGI
-244 SNELQTTI
+244 SNELKTTI
-252 EHLEEVN
+252 EQLEEVN

-320 EEKRLIELQNK
+320 QEKRLSDLQNK

-358 NLEYLNAQLNENNKN
+358 NLEYLNVQLNENNKN

-398 LEVNITDSEHEY
+398 LELNITDSENEF
-410 QKWDKDKIV
+410 QKWDKDKIL

-431 SKKIILKSSF
+431 SKKIILKGSF
-441 SKVRKNINSIFDRE
+441 SKVRKNITSIFDRE
-455 LEVTRNNLDKIKL
+455 LEVTKKNLEKIKL

-478 SKVEQQES
+478 SKVEQQNS

-545 IHYAPDHNYKTDL
+545 IHYAPDHNYKTEL

-575 SESMLLQ
+575 AESMLLQ

-592 KNIKITELDNQIENL
+592 KNIKITELDSQIENL

-647 EVIDSFITSQHSQ
+647 EVIDTFIPSQHSQ

-686 DYEQLDTRQ
+686 DYEQLDTRH
-695 QEISNSIEDL
+695 QEITNSIEDL

-730 FNSISLH
+730 FNSISIH

-880 NEVNKDEWKWY
+880 NEVNKDE
-891 KTSKT
+891 
-896 CRRNC
+896 

>member
-52 SPGTLRTNKM
+52 SPGALRTNKM

-69 TEKLAEKGFAEVY
+69 TEKLSEKGFAEVY
-82 LNFVVDPEKFNG
+82 LNFVVNPEKFNG

-100 GRKLFRDGAS
+100 GRKLYRDGAS

-180 IESGDKEIK
+180 IESGEKEIK

-213 AHETL
+213 AHESL
-218 SKSLLENKTNIN
+218 NASLLE
-230 ILKYKIFNEKEVGI
+230 
-244 SNELQTTI
+244 S
-252 EHLEEVN
+252 
-259 KSTDE
+259 
-264 AKSLKTNLT
+264 KTNLNLLKYT
-273 SELGQGVS
+273 NFNAKENDSINELKIISEKLDNISKLNNEAKTLKSNLTKELGQGVS
-281 VSSLFKDYSNK
+281 VSSLFKDHSNK
-292 LSTKSEQV
+292 LSTKSEQI

-311 DNLERESIR
+311 DNLNRETIR
-320 EEKRLIELQNK
+320 EEKRLTDLQNK

-345 LISKKDNLTNLNQ
+345 LILKKNTLTNLNKS
-358 NLEYLNAQLNENNKN
+358 LEHLNKQINENNKN

-391 LKGIISK
+391 LKGIINK
-398 LEVNITDSEHEY
+398 LETSLLTSEGDLNKWENDRNSTQEAVDSFS
-410 QKWDKDKIV
+410 K
-419 SSELLDSHSSLI
+419 LI
-431 SKKIILKSSF
+431 SKKILLKNSF
-441 SKVRKNINSIFDRE
+441 SKVRKNINLIVNRE
-455 LEVTRNNLDKIKL
+455 LDVTKENLDILKS
-468 EYKNNVDILN
+468 EYKSNVDILN
-478 SKVEQQES
+478 SKIEQQNI

-491 SYKDELKIQEVSL
+491 SYKEELKNQEIILRKNLNSL
-504 RQKLKQLEDEI
+504 EEEI
-515 TSISNQ
+515 TSRSNQ

-533 NENSDLQLTIDE
+533 NENSELQITIDE
-545 IHYAPDHNYKTDL
+545 IHYAPNNDYKSEL
-558 ENIIDKSTTL
+558 ETIISNSTAL
-568 ISILNKS
+568 IKVLNQS
-575 SESMLLQ
+575 AQSMLLQ
-582 ANVYEQKHGN
+582 ADVYEQKHGN
-592 KNIKITELDNQIENL
+592 KNSRIIQLDNEIEQFN
-607 NKNYLSLNEQK
+607 NSYLLLNEQK
-618 GNLSIKKAEYSSEKA
+618 GNISIKNAEYSSEKA
-633 HYYSTLI
+633 HYYSSLK
-640 NMYGVET
+640 NMYGVESND
-647 EVIDSFITSQHSQ
+647 IDSFNSDLYSQ
-660 NEIENE
+660 EELENE
-666 IRTIE
+666 IKIIE
-671 QKLENIGVVNYLAKT
+671 KKLEDIGVVNYLAKT
-686 DYEQLDTRQ
+686 DFDQLNTRHQ
-695 QEISNSIEDL
+695 DISVSIEDL
-705 TSSKKEL
+705 TTSKKEL
-712 LVHIKEIEDE
+712 LTHIKEIEDE

-730 FNSISLH
+730 FNSISVH
-737 FTEIFEQLFPGGK
+737 FGEIFEQLFPGGK

-830 YVKDDAQFIIVTHQQ
+830 YVRDDAQFIIVTHQQ
-845 QTMHAGDIL
+845 QTMHTGDVL

-875 ESLIA
+875 ENLIS
-880 NEVNKDEWKWY
+880 NEGQKNE
-891 KTSKT
+891 
-896 CRRNC
+896 